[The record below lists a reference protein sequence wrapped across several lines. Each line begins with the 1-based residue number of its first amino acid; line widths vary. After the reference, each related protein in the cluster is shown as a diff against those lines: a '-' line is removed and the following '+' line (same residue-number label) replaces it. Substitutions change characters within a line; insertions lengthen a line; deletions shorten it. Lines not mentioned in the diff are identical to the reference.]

1 MQQPLLVRTPAPLLN
16 ESLFGFVL
24 RVSEANGYESPR
36 HALRLADIFR
46 GQVFA
51 AGFPVD
57 RFAKVLG
64 VNGDELSA
72 IAHRKDNGPARQYK
86 ILGHSLG
93 RGLRNA
99 PLRLRHPAFCP
110 QCVAEAGHI
119 NAFWD
124 LEAAIACPTHRCL
137 VIRKCPACTA
147 PVNWCRP
154 GLLKCACGAQLTN
167 KLLPPPE
174 EATIELMGFL
184 KAKLHDLP
192 LTDLPNTRGFPVLW
206 FDALPLRW
214 FLEILHLLGPRNLE
228 EGEGIDHGMLPA
240 IAAAANIL
248 EQWPLGYHR
257 FLTKIGNQYLAR
269 NPASAGLTKQFAPFY
284 NEIFKNTAVS
294 KHAAFLKQEFINF
307 GLLHWGNATVD
318 KRLLRDREP
327 STNQR
332 FLSVSEYAKRFGIW
346 VPTMKRMVAD
356 GIVVST
362 RVKTK
367 TGSRLVIDVEQSQPP
382 VATDAVLSG
391 REAAKFA
398 GLPVRVLQEL
408 RKSKVF
414 ETRPRRGRHAAWHRD
429 DLEDF
434 VSRGLGLEITL
445 ASAIATI
452 SLKKV
457 MQLKLRSAAAKA
469 AVVAAVFE
477 GRLAI
482 LARVGRDLGG
492 LLLDKQEVDAL
503 VVTKRIEVEG
513 KTYSLPETAK
523 ATGLDLRV
531 MADAI
536 RKKLLTVVPC
546 GRRMRVPENAIERFN
561 ANYVALSKIAKQRDT
576 SGKRLY
582 EKCREDGIPVMTVSR
597 GKHAPAQPILRR
609 SDLPQLLERWNLYA
623 ESRPKSHAKKKEEC
637 LGALRTYL
645 QDLRNNG
652 KKLPR
657 QIAGRPNKVAIA
669 AACGFCR
676 HVLYA
681 HPTVVALLDEF
692 DENERQ
698 SGAGEA
704 PIVILK
710 RYLNELR
717 GSGQMLPRYGGKLN
731 KVAIAKAGNFPRDAF
746 YKNPEVAVYLRD
758 YASMESM

>member
-1 MQQPLLVRTPAPLLN
+1 MQHLLVRTPAPLSN

-24 RVSEANGYESPR
+24 RVSEANGYDSPR
-36 HALRLADIFR
+36 HPLRLADIFR
-46 GQVFA
+46 GQVFS

-57 RFAKVLG
+57 RFAQVLG

-72 IAHRKDNGPARQYK
+72 IAHRKDQGASRQYK
-86 ILGHSLG
+86 ILGHNLG
-93 RGLRNA
+93 RSLRNA
-99 PLRLRHPAFCP
+99 PLRLRRPAFCS
-110 QCVAEAGHI
+110 QCVEEAGYI

-137 VIRKCPACTA
+137 VTRHCPICAK
-147 PVNWCRP
+147 PVDWRRP
-154 GLLKCACGAQLTN
+154 GLLKCRCGAQL
-167 KLLPPPE
+167 KSKPLPPPE
-174 EATIELMGFL
+174 EAIIELMGFL

-192 LTDLPNTRGFPVLW
+192 LTDLPNTCGFPVPWL
-206 FDALPLRW
+206 DALPLRW
-214 FLEILHLLGPRNLE
+214 LLELLHLLGPRNLE
-228 EGEGIDHGMLPA
+228 EGEGIDRGMLPV

-257 FLTKIGNQYLAR
+257 FLTKIGNQFLAR

-284 NEIFKNTAVS
+284 NEILKNTAVS

-318 KRLLRDREP
+318 KRLLRDREL
-327 STNQR
+327 SRNQR

-367 TGSRLVIDVEQSQPP
+367 TGSRLVIDVEQSRPP
-382 VATDAVLSG
+382 VATDVVLSG
-391 REAAKFA
+391 REAAKYA
-398 GLPVRVLQEL
+398 GLPVRVLHQL

-434 VSRGLGLEITL
+434 VSRGLGLETTP
-445 ASAIATI
+445 ASAVSTL
-452 SLKKV
+452 SLKKA

-477 GRLAI
+477 GSLSIRG
-482 LARVGRDLGG
+482 RVGKDLGG
-492 LLLDKQEVDAL
+492 LLLDKQELDAL

-513 KTYSLPETAK
+513 KTYSLPEAAK

-531 MADAI
+531 MTDAI
-536 RKKLLTVVPC
+536 RKRLLTVVSC
-546 GRRMRVPENAIERFN
+546 GGRMRVPESAIERFN
-561 ANYVALSKIAKQRDT
+561 ASYVALSQIAKQRGT

-582 EKCREDGIPVMTVSR
+582 QKCREEGIPVMTVSR
-597 GKHAPAQPILRR
+597 GNHAPAQPILRR
-609 SDLPQLLERWNLYA
+609 GDLPQLLERWDLYA
-623 ESRPKSHAKKKEEC
+623 KSRPKSHAKKKEDC
-637 LGALRTYL
+637 LGVLRKYL
-645 QDLRNNG
+645 QDLRDNG

-657 QIAGRPNKVAIA
+657 LIADRPNKVAIA
-669 AACGFCR
+669 AACGFSR

-681 HPTVVALLDEF
+681 YPAVVAMLQEF
-692 DENERQ
+692 DESERQ
-698 SGAGEA
+698 SGAGDA
-704 PIVILK
+704 PFVMFK
-710 RYLNELR
+710 RYLNKLR
-717 GSGQMLPRYGGKLN
+717 DSGQTLPRYGGKLN
-731 KVAIAKAGNFPRDAF
+731 KVAIAKAGNFCRDAF
-746 YKNPEVAVYLRD
+746 YKNPEIAAHLKA
-758 YASMESM
+758 YASMELV

>member
-1 MQQPLLVRTPAPLLN
+1 LSN

-24 RVSEANGYESPR
+24 RVSEANGYDSPR
-36 HALRLADIFR
+36 HPLRLADIFR

-64 VNGDELSA
+64 VNGDDLSA
-72 IAHRKDNGPARQYK
+72 IAHRQDQGATRQYK

-93 RGLRNA
+93 RSLRNA
-99 PLRLRHPAFCP
+99 PLRLHHPAFCT
-110 QCVAEAGHI
+110 QCVEEAGHI
-119 NAFWD
+119 DAFWD

-137 VIRKCPACTA
+137 VIRHCPACTA
-147 PVNWCRP
+147 PVNWRRP

-184 KAKLHDLP
+184 KAKLHHLP
-192 LTDLPNTRGFPVLW
+192 LTDLPNTCGFPVPWLR
-206 FDALPLRW
+206 ALPLRW
-214 FLEILHLLGPRNLE
+214 LLELLHLLGPRNLE
-228 EGEGIDHGMLPA
+228 EGEGIDRGMLPV

-248 EQWPLGYHR
+248 EHWPLGYHR
-257 FLTKIGNQYLAR
+257 FLTKIGNQFLAR

-294 KHAAFLKQEFINF
+294 KHAGFLKQEFINF

-318 KRLLRDREP
+318 KRLLREVEP
-327 STNQR
+327 SPNQR

-356 GIVVST
+356 RIVVST

-367 TGSRLVIDVEQSQPP
+367 TGSRLVIDVEQSEPP
-382 VATDAVLSG
+382 VATDVVLSG
-391 REAAKFA
+391 REAAKYA
-398 GLPVRVLQEL
+398 GLPVRVLHQL

-414 ETRPRRGRHAAWHRD
+414 STRPRRGRHATWHQD

-434 VSRGLGLEITL
+434 VSRGLGLETTP
-445 ASAIATI
+445 ASAISTI

-482 LARVGRDLGG
+482 LDRVGKGLGG
-492 LLLDKQEVDAL
+492 LLLDKRQLDA
-503 VVTKRIEVEG
+503 VVAAKRVEVEG
-513 KTYSLPETAK
+513 NTYSLPEAAK
-523 ATGLDLRV
+523 ATGLDPRV
-531 MADAI
+531 MTDAI
-536 RKKLLTVVPC
+536 RQKLLRVVPRC
-546 GRRMRVPENAIERFN
+546 GRMRVPESAIEHFN
-561 ANYVALSKIAKQRDT
+561 AKYVALSKIAIQRGT
-576 SGKRLY
+576 SAKRLY
-582 EKCREDGIPVMTVSR
+582 QMCREDGIPVVTVSR
-597 GKHAPAQPILRR
+597 DKRAPAQPILGR
-609 SDLPQLLERWNLYA
+609 SHLPQLLERWDLYVKF
-623 ESRPKSHAKKKEEC
+623 RPKSHAKLKDEC
-637 LGALRTYL
+637 LGALRAYL
-645 QDLRNNG
+645 QNLRDNG

-657 QIAGRPNKVAIA
+657 LIAGRPNKLAIA
-669 AACGFCR
+669 TACGFSR

-681 HPTVVALLDEF
+681 YPAVVALLDEF
-692 DENERQ
+692 DGNERQ
-698 SGAGEA
+698 LGAGEA
-704 PIVILK
+704 PIVMLK
-710 RYLNELR
+710 RYLNNLR
-717 GSGQMLPRYGGKLN
+717 DSGQMLPRFGGKLN
-731 KVAIAKAGNFPRDAF
+731 KVAIAKAGNFCRDTF
-746 YKNPEVAVYLRD
+746 YRNREVAAYLKA
-758 YASMESM
+758 YASMESA

>member
-1 MQQPLLVRTPAPLLN
+1 MQPLLVRTPKPLPN
-16 ESLFGFVL
+16 ESLFGFIL
-24 RVSEANGYESPR
+24 RVSEANGYASPR
-36 HALRLADIFR
+36 HPLRLADIFR

-72 IAHRKDNGPARQYK
+72 IAHRKDKGTTRQYK

-93 RGLRNA
+93 RSLRNA
-99 PLRLRHPAFCP
+99 PLRLHHPAFCP
-110 QCVAEAGHI
+110 QCVEEAGHI
-119 NAFWD
+119 DAFWD

-137 VIRKCPACTA
+137 AIRECPVCTA
-147 PVNWCRP
+147 PIDWCRP
-154 GLLKCACGAQLTN
+154 GLLTCACGAQLTN
-167 KLLPPPE
+167 NLLPLPE

-184 KAKLHDLP
+184 KAKLHGLP
-192 LTDLPNTRGFPVLW
+192 LTDLPNTCGFPVSWL
-206 FDALPLRW
+206 DTLPLRW
-214 FLEILHLLGPRNLE
+214 LLELLHLLGPRNLE
-228 EGEGIDHGMLPA
+228 EGEGLDRGMHSV
-240 IAAAANIL
+240 IAASANVL
-248 EQWPLGYHR
+248 EQWPFGYHR
-257 FLTKIGNQYLAR
+257 FLTKIGNQFLAR

-318 KRLLRDREP
+318 KRLLRDREA
-327 STNQR
+327 SASQR

-382 VATDAVLSG
+382 VATDVVLSG
-391 REAAKFA
+391 REAAKYA
-398 GLPVRVLQEL
+398 GLPVRVLHQL

-414 ETRPRRGRHAAWHRD
+414 ERRPRRGRHATWHRD

-434 VSRGLGLEITL
+434 VSRGLGLETTP
-445 ASAIATI
+445 ASAVSRI

-477 GRLAI
+477 GKLPI
-482 LARVGRDLGG
+482 LGRVGKDLGG
-492 LLLDKQEVDAL
+492 LLLDKQEVDTL

-513 KTYSLPETAK
+513 KTYSLPEAAK
-523 ATGLDLRV
+523 ATGLDFKV
-531 MADAI
+531 MTDAI

-546 GRRMRVPENAIERFN
+546 CGRMRVPASAIERFN
-561 ANYVALSKIAKQRDT
+561 ADYVALSQIAKQRAT

-582 EKCREDGIPVMTVSR
+582 QKCREDGIPVVTVSR
-597 GKHAPAQPILRR
+597 GKRAPPQPILRR
-609 SDLPQLLERWNLYA
+609 SDLPQLLERWDLYA
-623 ESRPKSHAKKKEEC
+623 KYRPKSHARKKEEC
-637 LGALRTYL
+637 LDGLRTYL
-645 QDLRNNG
+645 QNLRDNG

-657 QIAGRPNKVAIA
+657 LIAGRPNKVAVA
-669 AACGFCR
+669 AECGFSR

-681 HPTVVALLDEF
+681 YPAVVTLLDEF
-692 DENERQ
+692 DRIERQ

-704 PIVILK
+704 PFEMLK
-710 RYLNELR
+710 RYLNKLR
-717 GSGQMLPRYGGKLN
+717 GSGQSLPRYGGKVN
-731 KVAIAKAGNFPRDAF
+731 KVAIARAGNFPRDAF
-746 YKNPEVAVYLRD
+746 YKNPEAAAYLKA

>member
-1 MQQPLLVRTPAPLLN
+1 MQQPLLVRTPAPPLN

-24 RVSEANGYESPR
+24 RVSEANGYDSPR
-36 HALRLADIFR
+36 RALRLADIFR

-72 IAHRKDNGPARQYK
+72 IAHRKDKGTTRQYK

-99 PLRLRHPAFCP
+99 PLRLRRPAFCS
-110 QCVAEAGHI
+110 QCVEEAGHI
-119 NAFWD
+119 DAFWD

-137 VIRKCPACTA
+137 VTRQCPVCAKS
-147 PVNWCRP
+147 VDWCRP
-154 GLLKCACGAQLTN
+154 GLLKCACGAQLRA

-192 LTDLPNTRGFPVLW
+192 LTNLPNTCAFPLPW
-206 FDALPLRW
+206 LEAIPLRW
-214 FLEILHLLGPRNLE
+214 LLELLHLLGPHNLE
-228 EGEGIDHGMLPA
+228 EGDDVDRGMLSV
-240 IAAAANIL
+240 IAASANIL
-248 EQWPLGYHR
+248 EHWPFGYHR
-257 FLTKIGNQYLAR
+257 LLTKIGNQYLAR
-269 NPASAGLTKQFAPFY
+269 NPTSAGLAKQFAPFY
-284 NEIFKNTAVS
+284 NKIFKNSGVS

-318 KRLLRDREP
+318 KRLLRSRKP

-356 GIVVST
+356 RIVVST

-367 TGSRLVIDVEQSQPP
+367 TRSRLVIDVEQSHPP
-382 VATDAVLSG
+382 VATVAVLSD
-391 REAAKFA
+391 REAAKYA
-398 GLPVRVLQEL
+398 GLPVRVLHQL

-414 ETRPRRGRHAAWHRD
+414 KTRPRRGRHAAWHRD

-434 VSRGLGLEITL
+434 ASRGLGLEATP
-445 ASAIATI
+445 ASAVSTI

-469 AVVAAVFE
+469 AVVAAVFQ

-482 LARVGRDLGG
+482 LGRVGKDLGG
-492 LLLDKQEVDAL
+492 LLLDRQEVDAL
-503 VVTKRIEVEG
+503 VIAKRVEVEG
-513 KTYSLPETAK
+513 KTYSLPEAAK
-523 ATGLDLRV
+523 ATGLDFKV
-531 MADAI
+531 MTDAI
-536 RKKLLTVVPC
+536 RKKLLTVVSC
-546 GRRMRVPENAIERFN
+546 GGGRRMRVPESAIKQFN
-561 ANYVALSKIAKQRDT
+561 ADYVALSQIAKQRGT

-609 SDLPQLLERWNLYA
+609 GDLPQLLERWDLYA
-623 ESRPKSHAKKKEEC
+623 KSRPKSHAKLKEEC

-645 QDLRNNG
+645 KSLRDNG
-652 KKLPR
+652 KTLPR
-657 QIAGRPNKVAIA
+657 RIAGAPNKVAIA
-669 AACGFCR
+669 AACGFSR

-681 HPTVVALLDEF
+681 YPAAITLLDEF
-692 DENERQ
+692 DRRDRQ
-698 SGAGEA
+698 SGVGEA
-704 PIVILK
+704 PFEMLK
-710 RYLNELR
+710 RYLNKLR
-717 GSGQMLPRYGGKLN
+717 SSGQPLPRYGGKVN
-731 KVAIAKAGNFPRDAF
+731 RVAIARAGNFSRDTF
-746 YKNPEVAVYLRD
+746 YKNSGAASYLKD
-758 YASMESM
+758 YASME

>member
-1 MQQPLLVRTPAPLLN
+1 MPPLLVRTPAPLPN

-24 RVSEANGYESPR
+24 RVSEANGYDSPR
-36 HALRLADIFR
+36 HPLRLADIFR

-57 RFAKVLG
+57 RFAKILG
-64 VNGDELSA
+64 VNGDDLAA
-72 IAHRKDNGPARQYK
+72 IAHRKDQGTTRQYK

-93 RGLRNA
+93 RSLRNA
-99 PLRLRHPAFCP
+99 PLRLHRPAFCS
-110 QCVAEAGHI
+110 QCVEEAGHI
-119 NAFWD
+119 DAFWD

-137 VIRKCPACTA
+137 VIRQCPTCAA
-147 PVNWCRP
+147 PVNWRRP
-154 GLLKCACGAQLTN
+154 ALLKCVCGAQLTN
-167 KLLPPPE
+167 KLLLPPE

-192 LTDLPNTRGFPVLW
+192 LTELPNTCGFPVPWL
-206 FDALPLRW
+206 DALPLRW
-214 FLEILHLLGPRNLE
+214 LLELLHLLGPRNLE
-228 EGEGIDHGMLPA
+228 EGEGIDRGMLPV

-257 FLTKIGNQYLAR
+257 FLTKIGNQFLAR

-294 KHAAFLKQEFINF
+294 EHATFLKQEFINF

-356 GIVVST
+356 RIVVST

-391 REAAKFA
+391 REAAKYA
-398 GLPVRVLQEL
+398 GLPVRVLHQL

-414 ETRPRRGRHAAWHRD
+414 STRPRRGHHATWHQD

-434 VSRGLGLEITL
+434 VSHGLGLETTP
-445 ASAIATI
+445 AAAVSTI

-482 LARVGRDLGG
+482 LGRVGKDLGG
-492 LLLDKQEVDAL
+492 LLLNKQQLDAM
-503 VVTKRIEVEG
+503 VVAKRVEVEG
-513 KTYSLPETAK
+513 KTYSLPEAAK

-536 RKKLLTVVPC
+536 RKELLTVVPC
-546 GRRMRVPENAIERFN
+546 GGRMRVPASAIERFN
-561 ANYVALSKIAKQRDT
+561 AEYVTLSKIAIPRGT
-576 SGKRLY
+576 SAKRLY
-582 EKCREDGIPVMTVSR
+582 QKCREDGIPVVTVSR
-597 GKHAPAQPILRR
+597 GKRTPAQPILRQ
-609 SDLPQLLERWNLYA
+609 SDLLQLLERWDLYA
-623 ESRPKSHAKKKEEC
+623 KSRPKSHAKLKEEC
-637 LGALRTYL
+637 LGAFRSYL
-645 QDLRNNG
+645 KDLRDNG
-652 KKLPR
+652 KMLPR
-657 QIAGRPNKVAIA
+657 RIAGTPNKVAIA
-669 AACGFCR
+669 AACGLSR

-681 HPTVVALLDEF
+681 YPAVVALLDEF
-692 DENERQ
+692 DGNERQ

-704 PIVILK
+704 PIVMLK
-710 RYLNELR
+710 RYLNKLR

-731 KVAIAKAGNFPRDAF
+731 KVAIARACNFPRDVF
-746 YKNPEVAVYLRD
+746 YKNPEGAAHLKA
-758 YASMESM
+758 YASTESRP